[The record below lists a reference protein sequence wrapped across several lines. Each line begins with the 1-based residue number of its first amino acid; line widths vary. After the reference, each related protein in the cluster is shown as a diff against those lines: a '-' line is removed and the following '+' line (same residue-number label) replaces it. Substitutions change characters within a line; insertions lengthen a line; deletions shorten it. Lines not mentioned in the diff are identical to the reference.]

1 VREVKIDN
9 GEVKRPA
16 GAVGHNAAILT
27 ASVMDPPPVYLQS
40 AANIGKEALTFKP
53 RNNDNGQVDLPSVT
67 RTSALHSF
75 LFESS
80 QQSSLGTATSRS
92 FSWAEFIFSR
102 TRENEL
108 DSAISR

>member
-53 RNNDNGQVDLPSVT
+53 RDNGQVDLPSVT

-102 TRENEL
+102 ARENEL

>member
-9 GEVKRPA
+9 REVKRPA

-40 AANIGKEALTFKP
+40 VINIRNKALTFKP
-53 RNNDNGQVDLPSVT
+53 QKNANGQVDIPSVT
-67 RTSALHSF
+67 TTSALHSC

-80 QQSSLGTATSRS
+80 QQRLLGTAASRS
-92 FSWAEFIFSR
+92 FSWAECEFSR
-102 TRENEL
+102 MRGNGL